1 MQLLAPA
8 QEAQRHGLARILEV
22 DEVLEGEAL
31 LLSYGE
37 GAIVG
42 DLVPI
47 DLEQHVAAEDQ
58 ALLRARRERK
68 HASDEHARS
77 RAELVHLAQLLVLE
91 ALLGGTEGSLEGG
104 VGGKGRGRP
113 R

>member
-68 HASDEHARS
+68 HAC
-77 RAELVHLAQLLVLE
+77 Q
-91 ALLGGTEGSLEGG
+91 
-104 VGGKGRGRP
+104 
-113 R
+113 